1 MHTRLVQQQINDLSH
16 IIKEKHKHLHF
27 DHLPEIIH
35 EMGHVLHYDK
45 RVNNVYNKTEVINGS
60 LHQVFVQNQSDHNV
74 ISEHKK
80 GIKTAYDTINR
91 TLEHFSQLERL
102 KKKKRESN
110 CFPKC
115 F

>member
-27 DHLPEIIH
+27 HELPEIIH
-35 EMGHVLHYDK
+35 EMGHALYHDQ

-60 LHQVFVQNQSDHNV
+60 LYYLFVQKQSDHTV
-74 ISEHKK
+74 ISEHNK
-80 GIKTAYDTINR
+80 GIKSAYDTINR
-91 TLEHFSQLERL
+91 TLEHFNHLERL